1 MCVHR
6 YWASHLLV
14 SLWCLLMF
22 FTYLGSIVGSLFFS
36 LDRWIYF
43 LKKHN
48 SFSLITQCLNSRTP
62 VLVVYISVCWIFI
75 ILFSF
80 TFFCICL
87 CLKKIYKSQWKI
99 QKSFK
104 IMCTYMNVSNIDRSK
119 TSSWVLCENN
129 NEKWLFLFLSRIATR
144 RGKASCIVFS
154 WDEIDSMAQEV
165 RDENAL

>member
-6 YWASHLLV
+6 YWARHLLV
-14 SLWCLLMF
+14 SLWCLLVF
-22 FTYLGSIVGSLFFS
+22 FTYLGSIVGSLFLSIGEFIFKKAQLFPFDHTMFEFS
-36 LDRWIYF
+36 YTRFGRIYF
-43 LKKHN
+43 SMLN
-48 SFSLITQCLNSRTP
+48 IYYSLF
-62 VLVVYISVCWIFI
+62 VYF
-75 ILFSF
+75 
-80 TFFCICL
+80 FFCICL
-87 CLKKIYKSQWKI
+87 CLKKINKSQWKI

-119 TSSWVLCENN
+119 TSSWILCENN
-129 NEKWLFLFLSRIATR
+129 NEKGLFLFLSRIATR